1 MFTRVFDTVL
11 EFAMLGLFLGVCG
24 YAARLVLTTA
34 RGDHLRPGANNPEH
48 VNAPAPREEAPGH
61 D

>member
-1 MFTRVFDTVL
+1 VL
-11 EFAMLGLFLGVCG
+11 EFALLGLFLGVSG
-24 YAARLVLTTA
+24 YAARLVLTTV

-48 VNAPAPREEAPGH
+48 VTAPAPRDEAPGH

>member
-1 MFTRVFDTVL
+1 MLTRVFDTVL
-11 EFAMLGLFLGVCG
+11 EFALLGLFLGVSG
-24 YAARLVLTTA
+24 YAARLVLTTV

>member
-1 MFTRVFDTVL
+1 MLTRVFDTVL
-11 EFAMLGLFLGVCG
+11 EFALLGLFVGVSG
-24 YAARLVLTTA
+24 YAVRLVLTTV
-34 RGDHLRPGANNPEH
+34 RGDHLRPGVNNPEH